1 MSINDLSAEEQAALV
16 ASYEANKYK
25 DQRRRAYPTIEDQL
39 DKIYHEGIDAWKA
52 EIKAV
57 KDANPKPKQ
66 EINNDTK

>member
-39 DKIYHEGIDAWKA
+39 DTIYHEGIDAWKA

-57 KDANPKPKQ
+57 KDANPKPK
-66 EINNDTK
+66 